1 MGEGFPPA
9 GGLANVRRRE
19 AEGRRLELPEADRWD
34 LLGALFASLPGPP
47 GVMSEG
53 DPEFDAELDCRL
65 REHESGKVKGIP
77 ADEFFRKL
85 REERR

>member
-1 MGEGFPPA
+1 
-9 GGLANVRRRE
+9 
-19 AEGRRLELPEADRWD
+19 
-34 LLGALFASLPGPP
+34 
-47 GVMSEG
+47 MSEG